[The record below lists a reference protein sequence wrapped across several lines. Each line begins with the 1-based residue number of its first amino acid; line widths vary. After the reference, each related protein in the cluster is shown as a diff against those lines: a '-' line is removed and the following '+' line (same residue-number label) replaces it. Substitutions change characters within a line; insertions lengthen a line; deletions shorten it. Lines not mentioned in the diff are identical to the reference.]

1 MYYLIGNPTN
11 DIIIKNDKEIK
22 SIGGSVVYASL
33 FIKNMGNNV
42 GIIGKS
48 DKKIKQFLTKY
59 GIETTYLYNSLKTT
73 IFKNYYVKNKR
84 IQYAIK
90 GEKLNIREI
99 PYNLINSNSIYLA
112 PVLNEIPLPYNFSNV
127 NFLMVDLSGFL
138 RKISKTGEIILSKNY
153 KIFDIL
159 RNCHIAKCNLD
170 EARFI
175 TDKSDVYD
183 IFKKLYNNNTNIFI
197 ITADVEGAYICDG
210 KKIFKIPAYQT
221 LETDPTGS
229 GDIFGSSF
237 LVKYLE
243 CYDIIEAGIFASSSS
258 SYIIEDFGIRNI
270 PNRNKIMVRTK
281 YMKNLVKKHNL

>member
-11 DIIIKNDKEIK
+11 DIIIKNNKEIK
-22 SIGGSVVYASL
+22 SIGGGVVYASL

-48 DKKIKQFLTKY
+48 DNTIKQFITKY
-59 GIETTYLYNSLKTT
+59 GVETTYLYNSLKTT

-90 GEKLNIREI
+90 GEKINTNEI
-99 PYNLINSNSIYLA
+99 PHNLINSNIIYLA
-112 PVLNEIPLPYNFSNV
+112 PVLNEIPLSYNFSNIK
-127 NFLMVDLSGFL
+127 FLMVDLSGFL
-138 RKISKTGEIILSKNY
+138 RKILKTKEIILSKNY
-153 KIFDIL
+153 KIFNIL
-159 RNCHIAKCNLD
+159 KNCHIAKCNLD

-175 TDKSDVYD
+175 TDKNDIND
-183 IFKKLYNNNTNIFI
+183 IFKKIYNNYTNIFI
-197 ITADVEGAYICDG
+197 ITADIEGAYICDG

-221 LETDPTGS
+221 LEIDSTGS

-243 CYDIIEAGIFASSSS
+243 CYNIIEAGIFASSSS

-270 PNRNKIMVRTK
+270 PNRNKIIVRTK
-281 YMKNLVKKHNL
+281 YLKKLVKKHDL